1 MKNDI
6 TKNDEFFNID
16 DLKNA
21 QKLTYSERLK
31 ILEEI
36 NEFIM
41 IAMPEEN
48 KQISLKLQ
56 ENGF

>member
-41 IAMPEEN
+41 IAMPKEN